1 MEVVLANSYYVLYV
15 YMATHG
21 NVWLCMAMYGYIC
34 QCMAMYGNVWLYV
47 AMYGYVWLYMAMSG
61 NVWQCMTMYVCM
73 YVRMYVCMYVCTT
86 ILQHRLRWVGHI
98 ARTLPTRLPK
108 TILYGELADGKR
120 PRGGPKRRFKD
131 QMKRSL
137 AQANIPANNWEPIA
151 LERHS
156 WKVRVR
162 EGVEAFEA
170 ERRSQMDLKRQKRKR
185 RQAATPPPAT
195 LPSDYCPRLSRHRL
209 GLLSHVRAHK
219 RHQKDS

>member
-1 MEVVLANSYYVLYV
+1 MPSIEA
-15 YMATHG
+15 
-21 NVWLCMAMYGYIC
+21 
-34 QCMAMYGNVWLYV
+34 
-47 AMYGYVWLYMAMSG
+47 
-61 NVWQCMTMYVCM
+61 
-73 YVRMYVCMYVCTT
+73 T

-98 ARTLPTRLPK
+98 ARMPPTRLPK
-108 TILYGELADGKR
+108 IILYGELAEGKR

-131 QMKRSL
+131 QLKRSL
-137 AQANIPANNWEPIA
+137 AQANIPDNNWEPIA
-151 LERHS
+151 HERHS

-170 ERRSQMDLKRQKRKR
+170 ERRSQVDLKRQERKR

-195 LPSDYCPRLSRHRL
+195 LPCDYCPRLFRHRL